1 MNAYYELLKILKNS
15 LESNIDINTVTQG
28 DINDVDLS
36 KKTIFNLAHIQVNS
50 ATFEENVILMNVS
63 IFAMA
68 LRDINKEE
76 VEYKF
81 ESNDNEIDN
90 HNTTL
95 AVLRRTY
102 NEIIHGT
109 FNEADKLCVR
119 GTPTLEIFHENRENL
134 LDGWVMTIDLEV
146 DDNLMCVCCE

>member
-15 LESNIDINTVTQG
+15 LDSNIDINTVTQG